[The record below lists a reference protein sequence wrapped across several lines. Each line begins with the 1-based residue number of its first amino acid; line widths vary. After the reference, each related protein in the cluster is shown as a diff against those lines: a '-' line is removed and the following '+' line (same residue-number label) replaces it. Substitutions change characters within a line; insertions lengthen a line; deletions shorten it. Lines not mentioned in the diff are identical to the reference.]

1 MKVTKAAKYKYELK
15 TYEYN
20 KNEIVQWK
28 NDKKKNWR
36 RKPNYMVWLR
46 KQQRN
51 VWIKLVTLRNYNVRY
66 FET

>member
-28 NDKKKNWR
+28 NDKKKIGEESLIIWSG
-36 RKPNYMVWLR
+36 
-46 KQQRN
+46 
-51 VWIKLVTLRNYNVRY
+51 
-66 FET
+66 